1 MTHQANP
8 WGPKQRLSVPLP
20 GGQNPIL
27 SGALAAEKLK
37 KQGMVVPRRGTRP
50 QITTGPTN
58 APSSLRPLFTSFGR
72 QYCPQI
78 KAMGK
83 VRCCTRVLP
92 VNAIV
97 LQFLEGHSR
106 CLVSQGS
113 RCPRQHIPATS
124 HLSHAD
130 NCLPKVILLAFKWK
144 FELKAARIGWGICSV
159 SCIACLPGLS
169 VRL

>member
-1 MTHQANP
+1 MMTHQANP

-20 GGQNPIL
+20 GGQNAIL

-72 QYCPQI
+72 QHCPQI

-97 LQFLEGHSR
+97 LQFLEGTPV
-106 CLVSQGS
+106 VS
-113 RCPRQHIPATS
+113 S
-124 HLSHAD
+124 HRGVDTPGNTFL
-130 NCLPKVILLAFKWK
+130 LPLNSLMLIIVCRK
-144 FELKAARIGWGICSV
+144 
-159 SCIACLPGLS
+159 
-169 VRL
+169 